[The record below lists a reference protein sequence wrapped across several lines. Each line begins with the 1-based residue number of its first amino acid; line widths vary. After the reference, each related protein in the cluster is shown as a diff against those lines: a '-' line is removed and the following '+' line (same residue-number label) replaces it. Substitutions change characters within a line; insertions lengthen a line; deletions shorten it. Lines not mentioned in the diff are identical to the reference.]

1 MSRATEI
8 GNHALWLMG
17 HLAFTVTVNLALF
30 GAYHTYTWYQAQQPV
45 QIDLTQLSTE
55 DKQALASALIDD
67 GFSIPKNI
75 EDKPRKRG

>member
-1 MSRATEI
+1 MSRIEEI
-8 GNHALWLMG
+8 GSHLLWIMG

-30 GAYHTYTWYQAQQPV
+30 GAYHTYTWYQAQMPV
-45 QIDLTQLSTE
+45 QIDLAQLSTE

-67 GFSIPKNI
+67 GFSVPRIV